1 MISELSI
8 ICLYFL
14 YFMALHADNPK
25 NNTIILASSS
35 ERRISI
41 LNKLGLNFISVKH
54 KIDTE
59 PAYSKNS
66 GISIENFIM
75 MLATDKARSIENR
88 YPNSFIIG
96 ADTLIYLDGKVYGKP
111 LDFFE
116 AKRIIKHLSGKT
128 HEVYTGISLINRK
141 KNIYEADI
149 DKSLVK
155 IKYLTD
161 AEIIEYINK
170 YPPYDKAG
178 SYGVQDEN
186 GIVEN
191 FTGSFNNILG
201 LCTDKLIPLLNKYEL
216 LKI

>member
-1 MISELSI
+1 MVLQ
-8 ICLYFL
+8 
-14 YFMALHADNPK
+14 ADNPK
-25 NNTIILASSS
+25 NDTVILASSS

-41 LNKLGLNFISVKH
+41 LNKLELNFIAVNH
-54 KIDTE
+54 NIDTE
-59 PAYSKNS
+59 PVYSKNS
-66 GISIENFIM
+66 GILIENFIM
-75 MLATDKARSIENR
+75 MLAIDKAKSIEKR

-96 ADTLIYLDGKVYGKP
+96 ADTLIYLNGKVYGKP

-116 AKRIIKHLSGKT
+116 AERIIKHLSGKT

-155 IKYLTD
+155 IKSLTD

-178 SYGVQDEN
+178 SYGIQDEN

-191 FTGSFNNILG
+191 YAGSFNNIMG
-201 LCTDKLIPLLNKYEL
+201 LCTDKLIPLLNKYGL